1 MSSRLSFARS
11 LHIRIKNGVS
21 SAPLGYA
28 SVLKFG
34 IPVIPPRTPG
44 KIEVIESPILKY
56 AQEFADSHREIGYLT
71 DNRLSQ
77 DSYNYASLKLSYLKK
92 GLSESQA
99 NTQAKKDVIKNL
111 EVRSLELDLIQNQ
124 ALKIGI
130 PSFQPKSHLEQ
141 IETLTKKV
149 EDRKAEYLIIE
160 AREKLEGTLALK
172 FQYGDMT
179 PLTLSNVSV
188 LQPIQYF
195 IFVKEHP
202 EYHKVLLQPIIGED
216 QGKAESL
223 EEKNSIGGRFTAFDY
238 SMTPKNSYF
247 LTFSK
252 IGKSNID
259 LVTMT
264 NDTGSSEKKV
274 KRNVAKKES
283 TEIGDNQDELIDA
296 DAAAIDAAETED
308 VEDEAAEIAR
318 AQYTMRLSA
327 QLKENDF
334 SFTLTD
340 LEKIPN
346 SIDRTQLVQD
356 KLKKNFFSVES
367 LSQSKIDLE
376 QGRFISKDNGFPSAV
391 NIPLDSFSRLPTVSS
406 IKTLRHLLAIG
417 DVSKELY
424 EYLERQESGGG
435 AKIDESII
443 GGGAGGGGDSNSLS
457 AHSNIGKNYLFSDL
471 SHIETLSNLKRYND
485 IPVNDGLNS
494 VETDLKEAYV
504 NTVLNVTDKLYTTP
518 IKEQRILK
526 EKFGNEFTFEE
537 SLSIDDLNSPIDQF
551 AKDLIT
557 QQRLPPKG
565 PIIEEDG
572 LIDLKNTNI
581 FSSQPLYES
590 FITNKYQSNN
600 KEQQEE
606 EEEQEEQQQQQQ
618 HQQQQLKEKQEDEEN
633 LKPNFQNILS
643 DEALNI
649 ASGKSTMDPLYL
661 LDANNNRSTLL
672 YQNSTKKQQQQQQPS
687 SVNFQTEQ
695 EIESN
700 PTTLFDKFVEKYI
713 LPENIESYSKRHAKR
728 IIQDEDRIKS
738 QLNQELLLK
747 QQQQQQHN
755 QNSIKK
761 EPTLILDGPTYER
774 LSILKLN
781 HKETTNLQTKTNIEM
796 EIVEI
801 LESLTNQSL
810 TTRKNAH
817 NHLYPEYK
825 NAPKAI
831 VNEKNI
837 SEDLIRYVID
847 SDLVSHKYNVAP
859 TIDKEDKVDFRT
871 LKLDSETEHQYAHH
885 IKEFRDKDA
894 KGLIS
899 QQDAFEFTNYIN
911 YLKECSTTSPI
922 IQSLKSSIHMKSNNN
937 ELIDQFN
944 AESLEKDTTTT
955 TTDKLSPEGLFFKQL
970 GEMFPTEADKE
981 IAINT
986 LLYQNNKKQKIQKLE
1001 NDLVNAASKDSTI
1014 RIPYPKELNQS
1025 LADAK
1030 VEFSK
1035 KTLTSKDQFDFDN

>member
-1 MSSRLSFARS
+1 MSSGISFARN
-11 LHIRIKNGVS
+11 LHIRIKNGVT
-21 SAPLGYA
+21 SAPFGYA

-77 DSYNYASLKLSYLKK
+77 DAYNYASLKLSYMKK

-141 IETLTKKV
+141 INTLTKKV
-149 EDRKAEYLIIE
+149 EDRRAEYEIIE

-179 PLTLSNVSV
+179 PLTLSNVS
-188 LQPIQYF
+188 LLSPIQYF

-202 EYHKVLLQPIIGED
+202 EYHKVLLQPIGED
-216 QGKAESL
+216 QGKVNL
-223 EEKNSIGGRFTAFDY
+223 EEINSSGGRFTAYDY
-238 SMTPKNSYF
+238 SMNPKNSFF

-252 IGKSNID
+252 SGKSYMD
-259 LVTMT
+259 LVTMG
-264 NDTGSSEKKV
+264 NDMVLEKGV
-274 KRNVAKKES
+274 KRKVAKKES
-283 TEIGDNQDELIDA
+283 TKDEDDDEDGVDDDEETTITESE
-296 DAAAIDAAETED
+296 ETED
-308 VEDEAAEIAR
+308 VEYEAAEKAR

-327 QLKENDF
+327 KLKENDF

-367 LSQSKIDLE
+367 LSQSKIDVE
-376 QGRFISKDNGFPSAV
+376 QGRFISKDNGFPSAA

-406 IKTLRHLLAIG
+406 IKTLRHLLSIG

-435 AKIDESII
+435 AKIDESVI
-443 GGGAGGGGDSNSLS
+443 GGGSDKNGNSSLS
-457 AHSNIGKNYLFSDL
+457 ADSNIGKNYLFSDL

-494 VETDLKEAYV
+494 VETDLKETYV
-504 NTVLNVTDKLYTTP
+504 NTVLNVTDKLYTAP

-526 EKFGNEFTFEE
+526 EKFSNEFTFEE
-537 SLSIDDLNSPIDQF
+537 SLSIDDLNSPIDEF
-551 AKDLIT
+551 AEDLIT
-557 QQRLPPKG
+557 QSPPKG

-590 FITNKYQSNN
+590 FITNKYQSNT
-600 KEQQEE
+600 KEEEEE
-606 EEEQEEQQQQQQ
+606 EEEQK
-618 HQQQQLKEKQEDEEN
+618 QQQLKEKKEDEEYQ
-633 LKPNFQNILS
+633 KPNFQNILS

-672 YQNSTKKQQQQQQPS
+672 YQNSTKKQQQQPSSS
-687 SVNFQTEQ
+687 SVNSQTEQ

-700 PTTLFDKFVEKYI
+700 PTTTLFDKFFEKYI
-713 LPENIESYSKRHAKR
+713 LPENIVSYSKYHAKR
-728 IIQDEDRIKS
+728 IIQDENRIKS

-747 QQQQQQHN
+747 QQQEQQHN
-755 QNSIKK
+755 QNSINKDQ
-761 EPTLILDGPTYER
+761 TLILDGPTYER

-781 HKETTNLQTKTNIEM
+781 HKETTDLQIKTDIEM

-810 TTRKNAH
+810 TARKNAH

-825 NAPKAI
+825 NASKSI
-831 VNEKNI
+831 INEKKI

-847 SDLVSHKYNVAP
+847 SDLISHKYNVAP
-859 TIDKEDKVDFRT
+859 SIDKEDKVDFRT
-871 LKLDSETEHQYAHH
+871 LKLDPETEHQYAHH

-911 YLKECSTTSPI
+911 YLKESSATSPI

-955 TTDKLSPEGLFFKQL
+955 DKLSPEGLFFKQL
-970 GEMFPTEADKE
+970 GEMFPSEADKE

-986 LLYQNNKKQKIQKLE
+986 LLYQNNKNQKIQKLE
-1001 NDLVNAASKDSTI
+1001 NDLVNAISKDSTI
-1014 RIPYPKELNQS
+1014 RIPSPKELNQS